1 MWSNKRRTKVKS
13 ARKLNL
19 LAALTLVVALVLAAC
34 GGGED
39 ATSTPEPAAPEATQA
54 PEATMAPEPTEP
66 PPPTEAPE
74 PEEES
79 SVVIA
84 IPEDPPSFNGIV
96 TDTGYEQMAM
106 KLVLLGMAGVDPNGE
121 VYTELAAELPTQE
134 NGDVVVDEDEW
145 TMDVTWKM
153 RDDIVWADGE
163 PVTADDV
170 IFTWEKMS
178 DEVGGIWSPG
188 SDYTD
193 SVEKIDDYTF
203 VVHYNTVYPGYLT
216 QFGGEQVAIWPEH
229 YCDAEQDFVDW
240 DCGRDPL
247 SSGPYVLEEW
257 VEGDHLTLARNPNYY
272 EEGRPHIDN
281 VIIRIVPEQPVRKT
295 MMAEGDADLNF
306 WLDEPTMEDIKD
318 EPNVELAFSPYN
330 RWVMRLIP
338 NEAEKGYIDSEEHP
352 HPFFKDVRVRRAVRM
367 AVDVDTLV
375 NDIFLGYSEPVWT
388 EFFRPPYECDNIPRP
403 EYNPEQAAALLEEAG
418 WTDEDGDGI
427 RECHGCEYAEEGTVM
442 STEFVIYSDYGES
455 LELAQQLIAEDLKA
469 IGMDT
474 ELSMMEG
481 GIMWADY
488 GAGGTEQ
495 NGEFELN
502 MWDDGY
508 AGVDPSDF
516 IWTFYHTD
524 AQEPDWGWNVV
535 RWSNEEADALIDET
549 YTLDEE
555 YRQELFCQLAEIFE
569 EELPWILLFS
579 TTENAAHSTRL
590 QGVQPSINDIVT
602 WNAED
607 WEIQE

>member
-1 MWSNKRRTKVKS
+1 MHSKTS
-13 ARKLNL
+13 LNVL
-19 LAALTLVVALVLAAC
+19 MLAIVALLTISLAGC
-34 GGGED
+34 VP
-39 ATSTPEPAAPEATQA
+39 SATQV
-54 PEATMAPEPTEP
+54 T
-66 PPPTEAPE
+66 PTEAPVA
-74 PEEES
+74 EEE
-79 SVVIA
+79 VVEAPSAEEPGEETSIVIV

-106 KLVLLGMAGVDPNGE
+106 KLVLLGMASIDPEGN
-121 VYTELAAELPTQE
+121 VYPVLAAELPTVE
-134 NGDVVVDEDEW
+134 NGGVVVDEDAW

-170 IFTWEKMS
+170 VFTWEKMS
-178 DEVGGIWSPG
+178 DPEGGIWSPG

-193 SVEKIDDYTF
+193 GVEKIDDYTF
-203 VVHYNTVYPGYLT
+203 VVHYNTVYPGYLY
-216 QFGGEQVAIWPEH
+216 QLGGEQVAIWPEH
-229 YCDAEQDFVDW
+229 YCSADQDFVSW

-247 SSGPYVLEEW
+247 SNGPYMLEEW
-257 VEGDHLTLARNPNYY
+257 AEGDHLTLVRNPNYY
-272 EEGRPHIDN
+272 EEGKPYIDK

-295 MMAEGDADLNF
+295 MMLEGDADLNF
-306 WLDEPTMEDIKD
+306 WLDEASMEDLKD
-318 EPNVELAFSPYN
+318 ALNVKLSFSPTD

-338 NEAEKGYIDSEEHP
+338 NHAAKGSINAVDNP
-352 HPFFKDVRVRRAVRM
+352 HPFFSDSRVRHAVRM
-367 AVDVDTLV
+367 AVDVDTII
-375 NDIFLGYSEPVWT
+375 NDIFLGYGRPVWT
-388 EFFRPPYECDNIPRP
+388 EFFRPPYVCDIPRP
-403 EYNPEQAAALLEEAG
+403 EYDPEGAKALLEEAG

-427 RECHGCEYAEEGTVM
+427 RECHGCENAEEGTVM

-455 LELAQQLIAEDLKA
+455 LELAQQLIAENLRN
-469 IGMDT
+469 IGIDT

-488 GAGGTEQ
+488 GSGGTEQ

-516 IWTFYHTD
+516 IWSFYHSG
-524 AQEPDWGWNVV
+524 AAEPDWGWNVV
-535 RWSNEEADALIDET
+535 RWLNEEADALIDES

-555 YRQELFCQLAEIFE
+555 YRQEVFCQLADILE

-590 QGVQPSINDIVT
+590 EGVQAQINDIVT
-602 WNAED
+602 WNASD
-607 WEIQE
+607 WKVVE

>member
-1 MWSNKRRTKVKS
+1 MKRTKT
-13 ARKLNL
+13 LNALALVIILAL
-19 LAALTLVVALVLAAC
+19 LAVVLVSC
-34 GGGED
+34 GGGEE
-39 ATSTPEPAAPEATQA
+39 ATSTPEPVAPEPTEA
-54 PEATMAPEPTEP
+54 PEPTKAPEPTEP
-66 PPPTEAPE
+66 PPPTEPPE
-74 PEEES
+74 PEETS
-79 SVVIA
+79 IVIA

-106 KLVLLGMAGVDPNGE
+106 KLVLLGMAAIDPDNE
-121 VYTELAAELPTQE
+121 VYPVLAAELPTEE
-134 NGDVVVDEDEW
+134 NGGVVIDEDEW

-163 PVTADDV
+163 PITADDV
-170 IFTWEKMS
+170 IFTYEKMS
-178 DEVGGIWSPG
+178 DEEGGIWFDG
-188 SDYTD
+188 ADYTD

-203 VVHYNTVYPGYLT
+203 VIHYNTIYPAYLT
-216 QFGGEQVAIWPEH
+216 QFGGEQIAIWPEH
-229 YCDAEQDFVDW
+229 YCDPEQDFVDW
-240 DCGRDPL
+240 DCNRNPL
-247 SSGPYVLEEW
+247 SSGPYMLEEW
-257 VEGDHLTLARNPNYY
+257 VEGDHLTLVRNPNYY
-272 EEGRPHIDN
+272 EEGKPYIDK
-281 VIIRIVPEQPVRKT
+281 VIVRIVPEQPVRRT
-295 MMAEGDADLNF
+295 MMVEGDADLNF
-306 WLDEPTMEDIKD
+306 WLDEPTMDDIKD
-318 EPNVELAFSPYN
+318 EPNVELKFSPYS

-338 NEAEKGYIDSEEHP
+338 NQAEKGSLDSEENP
-352 HPFFKDVRVRRAVRM
+352 HPFFKDPRVRRAVRM
-367 AVDVDTLV
+367 AIDVDTLV

-388 EFFRPPYECDNIPRP
+388 EFFREPYVCDNIPRP
-403 EYNPEQAAALLEEAG
+403 EYSPEKAAQLLEEAG

-427 RECHGCEYAEEGTVM
+427 RECHGCEYAEEGSKM

-455 LELAQQLIAEDLKA
+455 LELAQQLIAEDLKK

-495 NGEFELN
+495 NGQFELN

-508 AGVDPSDF
+508 KGVDPSDF

-579 TTENAAHSTRL
+579 TTENAANSTRL
-590 QGVQPSINDIVT
+590 QGVQPSINDIIT
-602 WNAED
+602 WNVAD
-607 WEIQE
+607 WTIQE

>member
-1 MWSNKRRTKVKS
+1 MQKRILFT
-13 ARKLNL
+13 
-19 LAALTLVVALVLAAC
+19 VALMTAFMLILVGLAGC
-34 GGGED
+34 GSGDEE
-39 ATSTPEPAAPEATQA
+39 EPTMAPTQAQAEATQA
-54 PEATMAPEPTEP
+54 EAPTVAPPTEV
-66 PPPTEAPE
+66 PPTEAPE
-74 PEEES
+74 PEAPKS
-79 SVVIA
+79 IVIV

-106 KLVLLGMAGVDPNGE
+106 KLVLLGMAGVDENGE
-121 VYTELAAELPTQE
+121 VYPVLAADLPTEE
-134 NGDVVVDEDEW
+134 NGAVVVDEDAW
-145 TMDVTWKM
+145 TMDVTWTM

-163 PVTADDV
+163 PITADDV
-170 IFTWEKMS
+170 VFTWEKLS
-178 DEVGGIWSPG
+178 DEEGGIWSPG

-193 SVEKIDDYTF
+193 GVEKLDQYSF

-216 QFGGEQVAIWPEH
+216 QFGGEQIGIWPEH
-229 YCDAEQDFVDW
+229 YCDADQDFVSW
-240 DCGRDPL
+240 DCNRSPL
-247 SSGPYVLEEW
+247 SSGPFMLTEW
-257 VEGDHLTLARNPNYY
+257 VEGDHLTLERNPNYY
-272 EEGRPHIDN
+272 QEGKPYIDE
-281 VIIRIVPEQPVRKT
+281 VIIRIVPEQSVRKT
-295 MMAEGDADLNF
+295 MMLEGDADLNF
-306 WLDEPTMEDIKD
+306 WLDENALEDLKD
-318 EPNVELAFSPYN
+318 EPSVELSFSPYN

-338 NEAEKGYIDSEEHP
+338 NEAQKGSLDSEAEP
-352 HPFFKDVRVRRAVRM
+352 HPFFKDPKVRHAVRM

-375 NDIFLGYSEPVWT
+375 NDIFYGYGEPVWT
-388 EFFRPPYECDNIPRP
+388 EFFRPPYQCDIPRP
-403 EYNPEQAAALLEEAG
+403 EYDPDQAAALLEEAG

-427 RECHGCEYAEEGTVM
+427 RECHGCPYGEEGYVM
-442 STEFVIYSDYGES
+442 STEFVIYSDYGEN
-455 LELAQQLIAEDLKA
+455 LELAQQLIAEDLKK
-469 IGMDT
+469 IGMAT

-516 IWTFYHTD
+516 IWSFYHTD

-535 RWSNEEADALIDET
+535 RWSNEEADALIDES

-555 YRQELFCQLAEIFE
+555 YRQEVFCQLADILE

-579 TTENAAHSTRL
+579 TTENAAHSLRL

-602 WNAED
+602 WNSAD
-607 WEIQE
+607 WTVTE